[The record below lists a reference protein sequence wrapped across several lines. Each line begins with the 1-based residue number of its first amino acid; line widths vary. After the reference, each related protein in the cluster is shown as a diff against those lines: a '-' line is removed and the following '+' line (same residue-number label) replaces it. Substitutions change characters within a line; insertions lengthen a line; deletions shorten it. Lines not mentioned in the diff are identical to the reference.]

1 MKSVSPKTSSNGKLL
16 HVYALKKQ
24 AHLTASLAFYF
35 VEWLRFQKLIGQF
48 FEVAGFF

>member
-24 AHLTASLAFYF
+24 VRLTASLAFYF
-35 VEWLRFQKLIGQF
+35 VEMAALSEINWSIF
-48 FEVAGFF
+48 

>member
-35 VEWLRFQKLIGQF
+35 VEMAALSEINWSIF
-48 FEVAGFF
+48 